1 MNIQLIRS
9 PHIKQLMLIFLC
21 VFFTSCL
28 EQKTKEKSEIVVR
41 HETKLEQES
50 NFTQQKITDNLYVI
64 KSNNYNTNVGVFI
77 GNKEI
82 ILIDP
87 MTGSNNHQA
96 LLEKIKEFSN
106 KPIKYVI
113 NTHDHEDHTG
123 ANSFFAELGATI
135 ISQENIKYTGAKYDL
150 TFKNE
155 YTLDLEN
162 ERVELYHITSH
173 TFDDVLIYFTK
184 NNTIFMGDTYMTNF
198 FPHFYYGGGSKGH
211 IDFIDKALSLGN
223 ENTVIVAGHG
233 KLSSDKTE
241 LNAYRKN
248 SIQWIERIKEL
259 SLAGKAPDEI
269 TQDEEIK
276 QLALTFTGN
285 NTVHA
290 QTIEK
295 TISVDYNASA
305 PLPENAKNYEG
316 MYQYKNGEIDELIFQ
331 DNKLMLR
338 RKGAYIFELSTLS
351 DTKFHIKG
359 QVPYRYIS
367 FSNDGK
373 ELTYFNGKESQ
384 IAKRK

>member
-1 MNIQLIRS
+1 MNIQLIHL
-9 PHIKQLMLIFLC
+9 PDIKQLTLIFLC
-21 VFFTSCL
+21 VFFTSCSD
-28 EQKTKEKSEIVVR
+28 QKTKKKGEIAVR

-50 NFTQQKITDNLYVI
+50 NFAQQKITDNLYVV
-64 KSNNYNTNVGVFI
+64 KSKNYHTNVGVFI

-96 LLEKIKEFSN
+96 LLEKIKELSN

-113 NTHDHEDHTG
+113 NTHHHEDHTG

-135 ISQENIKYTGAKYDL
+135 ISQENTKYTSAKYDV

-162 ERVELYHITSH
+162 ERIELYHITSH

-198 FPHFYYGGGSKGH
+198 FPHFYFGGGSKGH
-211 IDFIDKALSLGN
+211 INFIDKALSIGN
-223 ENTVIVAGHG
+223 QNTVIVAGHG
-233 KLSSDKTE
+233 KLSSDKAE
-241 LNAYRKN
+241 LHTYRKN
-248 SIQWIERIKEL
+248 SIQWIEKIKEL
-259 SLAGKAPDEI
+259 SLAGKTPDEI
-269 TQDEEIK
+269 AQDEKIK
-276 QLALTFTGN
+276 QLAMAFCGN
-285 NTVHA
+285 NTVHP

-295 TISVDYNASA
+295 TISVDYNSGTAF
-305 PLPENAKNYEG
+305 PENAKNYEG
-316 MYQYKNGEIDELIFQ
+316 MYQYKDGEIDELIFQ
-331 DNKLMLR
+331 DKKLMLR

>member
-1 MNIQLIRS
+1 MNIQLIHLS
-9 PHIKQLMLIFLC
+9 HIKQLILIFLC
-21 VFFTSCL
+21 AFFTSCSN
-28 EQKTKEKSEIVVR
+28 QKTKEKDEIAVR

-64 KSNNYNTNVGVFI
+64 KSNNYHTNVGVFI
-77 GNKEI
+77 GTKEI

-106 KPIKYVI
+106 KPIKYII

-123 ANSFFAELGATI
+123 ANSFFAALGATI
-135 ISQENIKYTGAKYDL
+135 ISQENIKYTSAKYDV
-150 TFKNE
+150 TFKDK
-155 YTLDLEN
+155 YTFDLEN
-162 ERVELYHITSH
+162 ERIELYHITSH
-173 TFDDVLIYFTK
+173 TFDDVLIYFTT

-198 FPHFYYGGGSKGH
+198 FPHFYFGGGSKGH

-233 KLSSDKTE
+233 KLSSDKRE
-241 LNAYRKN
+241 LNTYRKN

-259 SLAGKAPDEI
+259 SLAGKTPDEI
-269 TQDEEIK
+269 TQDEKVK
-276 QLALTFTGN
+276 QLAFTFCGN
-285 NTVHA
+285 NTVHT

-295 TISVDYNASA
+295 TVSVDYNSST
-305 PLPENAKNYEG
+305 PLPESAKNYEG
-316 MYQYKNGEIDELIFQ
+316 KYQYKNGEVDELIFR
-331 DNKLMLR
+331 DKKLMLR